1 MKYIKKTYRAG
12 ATIEVWKTYRR
23 EGRHHGGGAG
33 RGGETPETMARYN
46 AKLSYRE
53 MTRTINAN
61 FGPDD
66 LYLTPTYR
74 KGERPATPEDFRRD
88 RETFLAAL
96 RRLYKREGIALKYI
110 IAYGY
115 GKRGAPHLHL
125 IVSGIDPRKIARL
138 WHRGSIYAVNLY
150 DNREYSGLAWYLH
163 NQSRIDPATGQE
175 MTGRRW
181 SGSRNLVRPQPQ
193 VEEGSA
199 KRWREPPQSVKGY
212 IIDPDSIDAGTSPVS
227 GMPYLFY
234 RLLRLPPNPHAMT
247 PDGRLLR
254 DDDAEKWL
262 RQQNAAEVRRKF
274 HTEKRRC

>member
-1 MKYIKKTYRAG
+1 MKYIKKTYEAG
-12 ATIEVWKTYRR
+12 ITVEVWKTYRR
-23 EGRHHGGGAG
+23 EGRRAG
-33 RGGETPETMARYN
+33 RIGKRGETPEAMARYN
-46 AKLSYRE
+46 AKLSLRE
-53 MTRTINAN
+53 LTRTINAN
-61 FGPDD
+61 FGPGD
-66 LYLTPTYR
+66 LHVTLTYG

-96 RRLYKREGIALKYI
+96 RRLYKREGIPLKYVI
-110 IAYGY
+110 VYGY
-115 GKRGAPHLHL
+115 GEKGAPHFHL
-125 IVSGIDPRKIARL
+125 VVSGIDQRKIELIWKHGYISAT
-138 WHRGSIYAVNLY
+138 NLRK
-150 DNREYSGLAWYLH
+150 NKEYSVLAAYMF

-193 VEEGSA
+193 VEEVSA
-199 KRWREPPQSVKGY
+199 KRWREPPQSIKGY

-234 RLLRLPPNPHAMT
+234 RLLKLPPNPHAMT

-274 HTEKRRC
+274 HSQKRRC

>member
-1 MKYIKKTYRAG
+1 MKYIKKTYEAG
-12 ATIEVWKTYRR
+12 ITVEVWKTYRR
-23 EGRHHGGGAG
+23 EGRRAG
-33 RGGETPETMARYN
+33 RTGKRRETPEAMARYN
-46 AKLSYRE
+46 AKLSLRE
-53 MTRTINAN
+53 LTRTINAN
-61 FGPDD
+61 FGPGD
-66 LYLTPTYR
+66 LHVTLTYG

-96 RRLYKREGIALKYI
+96 RRLYKREGIPLKYVI
-110 IAYGY
+110 VYGY
-115 GKRGAPHLHL
+115 GEKGAPHFHL
-125 IVSGIDPRKIARL
+125 VVSGIDQRKIEQIWR
-138 WHRGSIYAVNLY
+138 RGYISATNLRK
-150 DNREYSGLAWYLH
+150 NKEYSVLAAYMF

-193 VEEGSA
+193 VEEVSA
-199 KRWREPPQSVKGY
+199 KRWREPPQSIKGY

-234 RLLRLPPNPHAMT
+234 RLLKLPPNPHAMT

-254 DDDAEKWL
+254 ADAAEKWL